1 MPVAED
7 WDDPDWKRWIVWRHS
22 QMVDYLQALKV
33 AAREVNPNIVFFEE
47 NWNVDSSGATQY
59 ANDPAAYLRFP
70 DLSSGHEV
78 STVGDRVDAGET
90 GMRDATLDQWL
101 AYRTMIAF
109 ARGADRGKPSW
120 ILTYGYQP
128 RDSAQLAEMVLAE
141 GGNFYETQ
149 GPVMNATV
157 GEDHRTRLFRWI
169 KAHEDAIYDSESA
182 AEVGLVYSPRTR
194 DLLDAGSGGLYDAE
208 DSTHFAAYRA
218 AASLLYRAHVPFDVV
233 LDTDTEAFDRYRLLI
248 LPEVQAIS
256 DDTVSALERYPG
268 RLIATGDTGWHDEW
282 MVERQENV
290 LEEMAWQHFDTIDA
304 RLVTAADTL
313 LLSTDAPPDI
323 QIGLRRAQDGY
334 AFVLVNTAAAAAS
347 SFNLGLRLPSGVD
360 VHAARIFAL
369 DGEVVKLP
377 LLPQTGD
384 NIVRL
389 KVPAGL
395 ETVALLKLDTR

>member
-90 GMRDATLDQWL
+90 GMMDATLDQWL

-109 ARGADRGKPSW
+109 ARGADRGKLSW

-128 RDSAQLAEMVLAE
+128 RDSAQLAGMVLAE

-194 DLLDAGSGGLYDAE
+194 DLLDAGSGGLYDSE

-290 LEEMAWQHFDTIDA
+290 LEEMAVAALRHNRRSPGD
-304 RLVTAADTL
+304 RCRYAADFH
-313 LLSTDAPPDI
+313 
-323 QIGLRRAQDGY
+323 RRASRYPDRVTPRSRWVCVRAGEHRGCGGI
-334 AFVLVNTAAAAAS
+334 VL
-347 SFNLGLRLPSGVD
+347 
-360 VHAARIFAL
+360 
-369 DGEVVKLP
+369 
-377 LLPQTGD
+377 
-384 NIVRL
+384 
-389 KVPAGL
+389 
-395 ETVALLKLDTR
+395 